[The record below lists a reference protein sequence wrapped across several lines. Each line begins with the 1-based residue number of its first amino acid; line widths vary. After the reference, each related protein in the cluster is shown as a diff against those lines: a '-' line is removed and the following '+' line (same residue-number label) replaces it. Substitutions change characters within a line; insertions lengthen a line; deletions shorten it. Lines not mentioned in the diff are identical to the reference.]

1 MKQVLK
7 LSISLLV
14 VLLFYSSS
22 SAFMTV
28 STQPNAM
35 DAYDMAKPAK
45 PSPFVG
51 MTISDF
57 FSLTPRKYRELTGK
71 KLSLPQQLALK
82 LAQVRVKKMVKKNRP
97 VDLILMTREIDTNN
111 FDILGFILG
120 LVLGPLGVL
129 IAYLLEGR
137 SSSTFLW
144 SVFGALIWLGIF
156 LLVIL
161 VF

>member
-7 LSISLLV
+7 LGISLFV

-22 SAFMTV
+22 SAFMT
-28 STQPNAM
+28 QRNGI
-35 DAYDMAKPAK
+35 DAYPVAEPAR
-45 PSPFVG
+45 PSQFVG
-51 MTISDF
+51 MTINDF
-57 FSLTPRKYRELTGK
+57 LLLTPRKYRQLTGK

-82 LAQVRVKKMVKKNRP
+82 LAQVKVKKMVKKNKP
-97 VDLILMTREIDTNN
+97 VDLILMAREIDTNN

-144 SVFGALIWLGIF
+144 SVIGGLIWLGAF
-156 LLVIL
+156 LLVVL
-161 VF
+161 VL

>member
-7 LSISLLV
+7 LSISVFV
-14 VLLFYSSS
+14 VLLFYSLT
-22 SAFMTV
+22 SAFTTA
-28 STQPNAM
+28 STYPNGITTYQA
-35 DAYDMAKPAK
+35 ATLARPLPLA
-45 PSPFVG
+45 G
-51 MTISDF
+51 MTLSDF
-57 FSLTPRKYRELTGK
+57 LSLTPRKYRKLTGK
-71 KLSLPQQLALK
+71 KLSFPQQLALK
-82 LAQVRVKKMVKKNRP
+82 FAQVKVKKNVKKNKP
-97 VDLILMTREIDTNN
+97 VDLTLIAREIDTNN

-120 LVLGPLGVL
+120 LVLGPLGML

-144 SVFGALIWLGIF
+144 SSIGALIWLGIF